1 MRKAAG
7 EGKAWGRNQKSEIRM
22 TNQIRNQKSESGM
35 IGRSPFRISG
45 CLIALLLFVV
55 TSAGAAGQAIAP
67 GPARQRDL
75 LAVAGADHFWI
86 ARVVRDPTD
95 NSTQT
100 LIVYR
105 GKWSGNGD
113 WTTLPMIPDRVVSMA
128 TSNGELLLVLA
139 NGQWEIADDTDI

>member
-1 MRKAAG
+1 MRKAA
-7 EGKAWGRNQKSEIRM
+7 ASLLTW
-22 TNQIRNQKSESGM
+22 
-35 IGRSPFRISG
+35 
-45 CLIALLLFVV
+45 LLLLF
-55 TSAGAAGQAIAP
+55 AANAATGVAVAQAIAP

-86 ARVVRDPTD
+86 ARVLRDPVD
-95 NSTQT
+95 NSIQT

-113 WTTLPMIPDRVVSMA
+113 WTSLPVIPDRVVSMA

-139 NGQWEIADDTDI
+139 NGQWEIADDTDIRSGPTGV